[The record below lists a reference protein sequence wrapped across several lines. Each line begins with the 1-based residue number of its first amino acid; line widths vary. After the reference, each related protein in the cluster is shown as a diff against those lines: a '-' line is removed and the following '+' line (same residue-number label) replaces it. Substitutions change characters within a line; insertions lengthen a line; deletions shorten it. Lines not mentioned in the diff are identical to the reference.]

1 MSEKAITKDDLDK
14 LENEVKELKKIVTD
28 HNGLMFKQSAAI
40 KVNREAI
47 QAILDVIENLHN
59 D

>member
-14 LENEVKELKKIVTD
+14 LENEIKELKKIVTD
-28 HNGLMFKQSAAI
+28 HNGLMFKQSTAI